1 MKRQLS
7 QIISQLDEAEDRL
20 GKLADIVP
28 DELWVKRN
36 EPERWSVAECVAHL
50 NLTSEA
56 YVPRLRA
63 AIAEARTLPPAE
75 GKYKRDFVGAMFGA
89 LVGPIP
95 SIGRRRIGKVK
106 TMPKFVPS
114 GDQPKNVNLAE
125 FKRLQMELSALVQE
139 GDGLAIDK
147 VLITSPFGEKVR
159 YNCYSALVIL
169 ARHELRHVQQAEL
182 VWGP

>member
-7 QIISQLDEAEDRL
+7 QIIRQFDEAESRL

-28 DELWVKRN
+28 DELWIKRN
-36 EPERWSVAECVAHL
+36 EPDRWSVAECVAHL

-63 AIAEARTLPPAE
+63 AIAEANTLPAAK

-95 SIGRRRIGKVK
+95 SIGRRRIGRVK
-106 TMPKFVPS
+106 TSPAFVPS

-125 FKRLQMELSALVQE
+125 FKRLQMELSGLVRE

-147 VLITSPFGEKVR
+147 VMITSPFGEKVR

>member
-7 QIISQLDEAEDRL
+7 QIISQLDEAEARL

-56 YVPRLRA
+56 YVPRLRV
-63 AIAEARTLPPAE
+63 AITEAKALPLAE
-75 GKYKRDFVGAMFGA
+75 GKYKRDLVGAMFSA

-95 SIGRRRIGKVK
+95 SIGRRRIGRVK
-106 TMPKFVPS
+106 TTAAFVPA

-125 FKRLQMELSALVQE
+125 FKRLQMELSGLVQE
-139 GDGLAIDK
+139 GDGLALDK